1 MVDRHSL
8 PTEFIIYQELDTGI
22 YECGPIGVRHLED
35 NYPIWVIASLDLK
48 DLNLK
53 KNDLVKVSD
62 FRSYYREK
70 IYYTA
75 MINDRLIIAEP
86 QTEFRES
93 VNKNYHN
100 KYDEDE
106 DEDVGAPWP
115 RSESISE
122 EEKASVV
129 THVKELITDH
139 EKPFNTPRRGYGIP
153 RSDRSRS
160 PNKMTR
166 RWHGTLRSD
175 QYDRS
180 RSPNKMTR
188 RWHGTLRSDQYDRS
202 RSSNKMTRRGR
213 GRGTSRYYTNNRS
226 RSPIHNLFS
235 SPDSTIPPTIP
246 HFKKSKKSS
255 RKSLNKS
262 KTSIKCKKTPYAW
275 KSSSIKKSPFRTLK
289 RAKDAEARYKAG
301 QPIGFT
307 AISSLK
313 SQGRIPRSDGCY
325 VLGAKYSALKRH

>member
-1 MVDRHSL
+1 
-8 PTEFIIYQELDTGI
+8 
-22 YECGPIGVRHLED
+22 
-35 NYPIWVIASLDLK
+35 
-48 DLNLK
+48 
-53 KNDLVKVSD
+53 
-62 FRSYYREK
+62 
-70 IYYTA
+70 

-106 DEDVGAPWP
+106 DEDVDVPWP
-115 RSESISE
+115 RSEPISE

-129 THVKELITDH
+129 THIKELITTH
-139 EKPFNTPRRGYGIP
+139 EKPFNTPRRGHGTRQYYTNKITRRGHGTR

-160 PNKMTR
+160 PKR
-166 RWHGTLRSD
+166 
-175 QYDRS
+175 
-180 RSPNKMTR
+180 K
-188 RWHGTLRSDQYDRS
+188 
-202 RSSNKMTRRGR
+202 K
-213 GRGTSRYYTNNRS
+213 
-226 RSPIHNLFS
+226 LFS
-235 SPDSTIPPTIP
+235 DSPIPPTIP
-246 HFKKSKKSS
+246 HFKKNKKSS
-255 RKSLNKS
+255 RKSVNKS

-289 RAKDAEARYKAG
+289 EAKDAETRYKAG

-325 VLGAKYSALKRH
+325 VLGDKYSALKRH

>member
-1 MVDRHSL
+1 MVYRDPSL
-8 PTEFIIYQELDTGI
+8 PTRFKIYQQLDLDTGI
-22 YECGPIGVRHLED
+22 YECGPIGVLHLED

-62 FRSYYREK
+62 FRPYYREK

-86 QTEFRES
+86 QTEFR
-93 VNKNYHN
+93 KMY
-100 KYDEDE
+100 EDE
-106 DEDVGAPWP
+106 DEDFGNYWP
-115 RSESISE
+115 RNEPISE

-129 THVKELITDH
+129 THIKELITAH
-139 EKPFNTPRRGYGIP
+139 EKPFNTPRRGHGIP
-153 RSDRSRS
+153 RYYTNNRSDRSWSPNKITRRRHGTGRSDRSDRSRS
-160 PNKMTR
+160 PKR
-166 RWHGTLRSD
+166 
-175 QYDRS
+175 
-180 RSPNKMTR
+180 
-188 RWHGTLRSDQYDRS
+188 
-202 RSSNKMTRRGR
+202 
-213 GRGTSRYYTNNRS
+213 
-226 RSPIHNLFS
+226 NLFS

-246 HFKKSKKSS
+246 HFKKNKKSS

-262 KTSIKCKKTPYAW
+262 KTRIKCKKTPYAW

-289 RAKDAEARYKAG
+289 RAKDAETKYKAG